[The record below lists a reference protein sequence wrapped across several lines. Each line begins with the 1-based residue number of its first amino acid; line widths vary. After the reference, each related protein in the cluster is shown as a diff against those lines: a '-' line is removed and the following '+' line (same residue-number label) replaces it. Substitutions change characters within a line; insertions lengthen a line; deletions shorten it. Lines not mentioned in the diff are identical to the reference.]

1 MKLLILGGTVFLG
14 RHLVE
19 QAMSAGHEV
28 TLFNRGQTNP
38 DLYEGEVEKIT
49 GDRTTGLS
57 QLAGRRFD
65 VCVDPSGYLPGQ
77 LEIAGSA
84 LKDIVDRYVFISSI
98 SVYATYTEHLDE
110 SGQLHQLPED
120 VDKTTYEQKYYGAF
134 KVLCEQAI
142 EKAMPGR
149 VLHVRSGL
157 IVGPY
162 DPTNRFTYWPVRVAK
177 GGQMLAPSGPD
188 FPVQMI
194 HGADQARW
202 ILQMVQSDQMGVFNL
217 TSDNGTYTLGE
228 IIETA
233 RSLTGSDAEPVW
245 VPSEFLLEKEVSP
258 WMGLPLWL
266 PDDLLDMSRVSAR
279 KAVESGLKLM
289 PLKDIIQTTLDWF
302 RDEPE
307 RDWPAGLPVDQERE
321 LILAWK
327 SRR

>member
-1 MKLLILGGTVFLG
+1 
-14 RHLVE
+14 
-19 QAMSAGHEV
+19 
-28 TLFNRGQTNP
+28 
-38 DLYEGEVEKIT
+38 
-49 GDRTTGLS
+49 
-57 QLAGRRFD
+57 LAGRRFD
-65 VCVDPSGYLPGQ
+65 ACIDPSGYLPGQ
-77 LEIAGSA
+77 LEISGRA
-84 LKDIVDRYVFISSI
+84 LKDVVDRYVFISSI
-98 SVYATYTEHLDE
+98 SVYATPTENLDE
-110 SGQLHQLPED
+110 SGKLCQLPEG
-120 VDKTTYEQKYYGAF
+120 VDKTTYDEKYYGAF

-142 EKAMPGR
+142 DEAMPGR

-177 GGQMLAPSGPD
+177 GGKMLAPSGPD

-194 HGADQARW
+194 HGSDQARW

-228 IIETA
+228 VIETA

-245 VPSEFLLEKEVSP
+245 IPSDYLLEKEVSP

-266 PDDLLDMSRVSAR
+266 PDESLNMSRVSTR

-289 PLKDIIQTTLDWF
+289 PLKDIIQTTLEWY

-307 RDWPAGLPVDQERE
+307 REWPAGLPVEQERAV
-321 LILAWK
+321 ILAWK
-327 SRR
+327 SRS